1 MYTTELAAKTLEP
14 TAVED
19 QLAEDYASV
28 LDVVSRLEQAL
39 RDGAWRGVRDELDQ
53 LVSAAEDMWSTLSDP
68 DLDQGDDPSDVS
80 RPFMTPTADAATVHQ
95 LIAVYAQPHAVGRM
109 LYPTSLIA
117 DPHLRGAVENESL
130 QGSRPAGAEEAE
142 APRLLE
148 PAAYPV

>member
-68 DLDQGDDPSDVS
+68 DLDEGEDPSDVG
-80 RPFMTPTADAATVHQ
+80 RPFATPTADAATVRQ
-95 LIAVYAQPHAVGRM
+95 LIAVYAQPHTVGRT

-117 DPHLRGAVENESL
+117 DPHLRDAVENEGL
-130 QGSRPAGAEEAE
+130 RGPGQAVAEGTETA
-142 APRLLE
+142 RLLE
-148 PAAYPV
+148 PAASPV